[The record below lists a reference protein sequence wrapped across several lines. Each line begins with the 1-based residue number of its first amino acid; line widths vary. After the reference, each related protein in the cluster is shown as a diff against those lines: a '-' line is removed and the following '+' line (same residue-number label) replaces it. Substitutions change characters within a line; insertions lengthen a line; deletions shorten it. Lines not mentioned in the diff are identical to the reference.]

1 MNEIKHTRG
10 PWKLRERSIIGPL
23 SVTVGHASECWVGG
37 LEGSYSIGASEAKA
51 NARLMAAAPDMAE
64 ILEIIA
70 ADADAGE
77 ILMTSG
83 VRMALD
89 AALIKAGRKEAPAR
103 AKPCKTCGGTRVVDD
118 GEITGSGG
126 VEFENGPIKCVKD
139 CPDCQKREA

>member
-10 PWKLRERSIIGPL
+10 PFHVSGTGRHLHIG
-23 SVTVGHASECWVGG
+23 SVHSPMVLASLNEVHVDTPG
-37 LEGSYSIGASEAKA
+37 
-51 NARLMAAAPDMAE
+51 NALLFAAAPDMAE

-89 AALIKAGRKEAPAR
+89 AALIKAGRKAAPEPVRHITINGGAR
-103 AKPCKTCGGTRVVDD
+103 
-118 GEITGSGG
+118 
-126 VEFENGPIKCVKD
+126 
-139 CPDCQKREA
+139 